1 MSSKNLV
8 AAASFALLVFSP
20 LMTMTIAAQ
29 TATPSTN
36 PDSQTRTTELV
47 REALARYAEG
57 LQAQTQPALPGDGNA
72 YALTLDDAVKRAM
85 ENNLDIAVER
95 LNPQT
100 FDLTIAGLLASY
112 HPTATSRIGQQNMV
126 RLPSSLL
133 NGGTR
138 VNNDTMTYN
147 AGLAQNLRWGGGNV
161 ALGFNNQRV
170 ESSDAFATFNP
181 QFQNSFNLTYTQPL
195 LRNFLI
201 DGTRQQLATTQI
213 GREISEVQLKGRIT
227 NTLAS
232 VRSAYWDYVYAV
244 QAVDVGR
251 QSLALA
257 QKLLEDNKVRVEVGT
272 MAPLDIVQAE
282 AEAATR
288 RQSLTQAEA
297 TLRTSEL
304 SLKRLIVGGTND
316 PLWASALSPV
326 DQPEFEPED
335 VNLESAVRRAL
346 EGRTDLVQ
354 SRRNLDSND
363 ITLRSLRDQ
372 TLPSVDLVTSLG
384 MQGLGGTQY
393 LRSGQGLNSVITGT
407 VKGGYQDA
415 LSSLWGRDYPNWNFQ
430 VNVSYPIGS
439 SSAQANLARAG
450 LQRTQTQA
458 QLRALEL
465 QVATEVTNAALQI
478 ENNIRSVE
486 ASRAARELS
495 QKLVD
500 AEQSRF
506 EVGMSTNYQVVQAQR
521 DLRDAQNAEL
531 RALLNYRKSLVE
543 FDRVQQAG
551 AGGGGGGANAGGGAA
566 ANTGGGGTAN
576 TGAAG
581 NAGGGAGGFGG
592 GAGGFGGGAGGFGGG
607 GNR

>member
-1 MSSKNLV
+1 
-8 AAASFALLVFSP
+8 
-20 LMTMTIAAQ
+20 
-29 TATPSTN
+29 
-36 PDSQTRTTELV
+36 
-47 REALARYAEG
+47 
-57 LQAQTQPALPGDGNA
+57 
-72 YALTLDDAVKRAM
+72 
-85 ENNLDIAVER
+85 
-95 LNPQT
+95 
-100 FDLTIAGLLASY
+100 
-112 HPTATSRIGQQNMV
+112 
-126 RLPSSLL
+126 
-133 NGGTR
+133 
-138 VNNDTMTYN
+138 
-147 AGLAQNLRWGGGNV
+147 
-161 ALGFNNQRV
+161 
-170 ESSDAFATFNP
+170 
-181 QFQNSFNLTYTQPL
+181 
-195 LRNFLI
+195 
-201 DGTRQQLATTQI
+201 
-213 GREISEVQLKGRIT
+213 
-227 NTLAS
+227 
-232 VRSAYWDYVYAV
+232 
-244 QAVDVGR
+244 
-251 QSLALA
+251 
-257 QKLLEDNKVRVEVGT
+257 
-272 MAPLDIVQAE
+272 
-282 AEAATR
+282 
-288 RQSLTQAEA
+288 
-297 TLRTSEL
+297 
-304 SLKRLIVGGTND
+304 
-316 PLWASALSPV
+316 
-326 DQPEFEPED
+326 
-335 VNLESAVRRAL
+335 
-346 EGRTDLVQ
+346 
-354 SRRNLDSND
+354 
-363 ITLRSLRDQ
+363 
-372 TLPSVDLVTSLG
+372 

-415 LSSLWGRDYPNWNFQ
+415 LRSLWGRDYPNWNFQ

-551 AGGGGGGANAGGGAA
+551 AGGGGGGASGANAGGGAA
-566 ANTGGGGTAN
+566 ANTGGAANTGAAN

-592 GAGGFGGGAGGFGGG
+592 GAGGFGGG